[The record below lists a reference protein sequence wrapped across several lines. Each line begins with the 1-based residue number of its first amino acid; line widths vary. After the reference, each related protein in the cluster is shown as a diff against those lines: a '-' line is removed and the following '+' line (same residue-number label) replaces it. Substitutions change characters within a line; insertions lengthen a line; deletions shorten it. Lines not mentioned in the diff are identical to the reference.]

1 MRGQQALRAA
11 GRQLRWA
18 ATHPYVAA
26 ALAASMV
33 GISTNPAEV
42 QQVVTHF
49 FANAGDYYTVIE
61 LGLDAVLPGIPFVGD
76 LLEPVAEFVGAIFGS
91 AVLVKMVRRRG
102 YLRGGGP

>member
-1 MRGQQALRAA
+1 MRGQQALRAV

-42 QQVVTHF
+42 QRFVSHL
-49 FANAGDYYTVIE
+49 FANAGDYYALVE
-61 LGLDAVLPGIPFVGD
+61 LVLDAVLPGIPFVGEF
-76 LLEPVAEFVGAIFGS
+76 LEPVVEFVGAIFGS
-91 AVLVKMVRRRG
+91 AVLVKMARRQG
-102 YLRGGGP
+102 FLRGGGP